1 MRFQFLRLFLVA
13 LSASATLTAQTE
25 KLQCVTTIPDL
36 ADLVTEVG
44 GDQVNVESLATGVE
58 DLHEVPVRPT
68 FLVKLQRADMF
79 FQLGLDAE
87 ESWVPAL
94 LEQCRNPRVQP
105 GKPGFVNGGWKIQ
118 ALEIPD
124 SLTRSLGNLHPRGN
138 PHYNLDPV
146 RGRTLLINVTT
157 GLIRARPEKEEYFK
171 QRFLAYNSKL
181 KAKIDEW
188 AELAKPLRGKE
199 VVTFHR
205 DLSYL
210 ADRYG
215 FVVVGTIEPRV
226 GIPPTAPHIA
236 RLIETMKERRIKVVA
251 AGHYYAP
258 RVPAVLAE
266 ETQCKVVVTSLYVNG
281 VPEARSY
288 IEMVDYN
295 LKVLLKAFDLPT
307 ELPKPKEDKG

>member
-1 MRFQFLRLFLVA
+1 MRNQLLLTTL
-13 LSASATLTAQTE
+13 LSFAFSAAVPAQEE
-25 KLQCVTTIPDL
+25 KLHCLTTIPDL
-36 ADLVTEVG
+36 ADFVTEVG
-44 GDQVNVESLATGVE
+44 GDQVIVESLATGVE

-68 FLVKLQRADMF
+68 FLVKMQRADMF

-105 GKPGFVNGGWKIQ
+105 GKPGFVNGGWKIE

-138 PHYNLDPV
+138 PHYNIDPV
-146 RGRTLLINVTT
+146 RGRTLLINVAT
-157 GLIRARPEKEEYFK
+157 GLIRVRPEKEAYFK
-171 QRFLAYNSKL
+171 ERFLAYNTKL
-181 KAKIDEW
+181 KAKIAEW
-188 AELAKPLRGKE
+188 NELAKPLRGKE
-199 VVTFHR
+199 LVTFHR

-236 RLIETMKERRIKVVA
+236 RLIETMKERQIKVVA

-258 RVPAVLAE
+258 RVPAAIAE
-266 ETQCKVVVTSLYVNG
+266 ETGCKVVVTSLYVKG
-281 VPEARSY
+281 VPEAGSY

-295 LKVLLKAFDLPT
+295 LKTLLKAFDLPT
-307 ELPKPKEDKG
+307 ELPKKTEEKR